1 MAIKMYHYQ
10 TGEEI
15 KEGDRIRYPAPFGD
29 GVIAYVLLPQSS
41 EACAWG
47 IPNGVVMLRF
57 GSDDVSIALAILK
70 MKKTLSF
77 WGEAIPCKRRARYG
91 ERERICV

>member
-1 MAIKMYHYQ
+1 MKMYHYQ

-47 IPNGVVMLRF
+47 IPNGAVMLRF
-57 GSDDVSIALAILK
+57 GSDDVSIALDDPENEEDLEF
-70 MKKTLSF
+70 L
-77 WGEAIPCKRRARYG
+77 GEAIPCKRRPRYG
-91 ERERICV
+91 ERERTHV

>member
-1 MAIKMYHYQ
+1 MAMKMYHYQ

-47 IPNGVVMLRF
+47 IPNGAVMLRF
-57 GSDDVSIALAILK
+57 GSDDVSIALDEPENEEDLEFLGRGNT
-70 MKKTLSF
+70 M
-77 WGEAIPCKRRARYG
+77 
-91 ERERICV
+91 